1 MNTLS
6 SFPEWL
12 LFILIVG
19 GSIGLVWSATLITSL
34 WMRGRKTSKT
44 TALHKTASSSVNTV
58 LTFLLGFLV
67 VTAWGNFQAADQAVT
82 QEAASMTV
90 LARTAQALP
99 SPMRTELLTHLR
111 RYIELVRT
119 DEWPIMAQGHGQ
131 ASPQA
136 LAEFAQLWTVCQN
149 KLDSVPV
156 CQNVQGVLGQLS
168 SQRAL
173 RLFSSRG
180 YLPDAFWLMLL
191 LGMLTVMLMNL
202 FLSTD
207 EIGLGK
213 QLLLQALNIGSI
225 SLLLWL
231 IILINNPYTGDA
243 RIMPDAFQYPLL
255 IIQSFSR

>member
-1 MNTLS
+1 VNTLS

-34 WMRGRKTSKT
+34 WMRGRKTSKLT
-44 TALHKTASSSVNTV
+44 ELHKTASSSVNTV

-67 VTAWGNFQAADQAVT
+67 VTSWGNFHAADQAVT

-90 LARTAQALP
+90 LARAAQALP
-99 SPMRTELLTHLR
+99 PPPRIELLTHLH
-111 RYIELVRT
+111 RYIKLVIT

-136 LAEFAQLWTVCQN
+136 LAEFGKLWAVCQDRLN
-149 KLDSVPV
+149 SVPA
-156 CQNVQGVLGQLS
+156 CHEVQDDLGQLS

-173 RLFSSRG
+173 RLLSGRG
-180 YLPDAFWLMLL
+180 YLPDVFWLMLL
-191 LGMLTVMLMNL
+191 LGVLTVMLMSL

-207 EIGLGK
+207 EIGVGK
-213 QLLLQALNIGSI
+213 QLLLRALNIGSI

-243 RIMPDAFQYPLL
+243 RIMPDAFQYPLF